1 VFSSPL
7 VEDVPEDVNDMAKVY
22 EMNIQYTLGLVE
34 KAVRDH
40 IAGLDLRLFLIDL
53 GSAVV
58 DSVATGAILARVHP
72 VTSHSH
78 NTMAYP
84 AV

>member
-1 VFSSPL
+1 M
-7 VEDVPEDVNDMAKVY
+7 VEDVPEDVNDTAKVY
-22 EMNIQYTLGLVE
+22 EMNIQYMLGLVE

-53 GSAVV
+53 ESAVV
-58 DSVATGAILARVHP
+58 DSVATGAILPRVHP

-78 NTMAYP
+78 NTMVYL